1 MPRFCKRYAQVGEA
15 IRLGLEAYKKD
26 VETGAFPS
34 MDYCPYKV
42 N

>member
-1 MPRFCKRYAQVGEA
+1 VGEA